1 MPNWSFLNNNKEMT
15 PDCYQGPLPWYI
27 FAWFSKVLD
36 GRADKKSIYYIELC
50 SKGSIELSGNAFCY
64 ARRQYWPVEGKSVPI
79 NENYIDS
86 LKKILGSLIHMAFLI
101 VILFKNKKYLK
112 NILHLKSLHDYYI
125 DIILLYIF
133 LFVY

>member
-1 MPNWSFLNNNKEMT
+1 
-15 PDCYQGPLPWYI
+15 
-27 FAWFSKVLD
+27 
-36 GRADKKSIYYIELC
+36 
-50 SKGSIELSGNAFCY
+50 
-64 ARRQYWPVEGKSVPI
+64 
-79 NENYIDS
+79 
-86 LKKILGSLIHMAFLI
+86 MAFLI